1 MSPGRA
7 KRPWGPKRVR
17 FVVMEQLHTFPSA
30 RVTQGSVPDC
40 CVPVCPCLGPG
51 RAQRA
56 LGGGYGVRAH
66 VPVPQVAMEAQR
78 ALGGVMGSRAHVP
91 VPQVAMEAQ
100 RALGGVMGSR
110 AHVPVPQVAMEAPP
124 REAEPGQ
131 QEQELRQILNKDKS
145 KRSAVASTVV
155 KQKLAEVILKKQQA
169 ALERSSAAPAAALP
183 YRSLEPLEPEGPSPA
198 MLSTFLSPV
207 PSTSLDAPEHFPLRK
222 TASEPNL
229 KVRCKPRKCLERRKN
244 PLTRKESAPPSLRR
258 RPPDAIDSSPS
269 SSSTPVSGCS
279 SPNDSLPAEHAALP
293 APGGA
298 HEGDTER
305 RALPGL
311 AHRVPVL
318 PGSHAPLFI
327 PASLEQHE
335 AGAALSPRLQP
346 VIILEP
352 SVTHAPLVAVPGL
365 GTVPFSFA
373 PALVPAERL
382 ALPGQHKPLGRTRS
396 EPLPPSPSA
405 AQQHLLFQQH
415 QAHFLER
422 LRQQTHLGKLQR
434 LAKSSEKPRLR
445 QIPSSEDMEAEGTG
459 PEAAAEAAEPSRA
472 RAEPARPGGSGK
484 EPERTHKMGQP
495 QEELVL
501 QQALLWDSFQRVQ
514 QQLLKRQPLAD
525 PPVLPPGHRP
535 LSRAQSSPATATV
548 SLPAQDT
555 KALALPV
562 QEQPPKPHF
571 TTGLVYD
578 SVMLKHQCS
587 CGDNSNH
594 PEHAGRIQSIWS
606 RLQERGLRS
615 RCECL
620 RGRKATL
627 EELQCVHSERHVLLY
642 GTNPLNRL
650 KLDNG
655 KLAGILSQRT
665 FVMLPCGGVGVDSDT
680 IWNELHSSN
689 AARWAAG
696 SVTELAFKVATRE
709 LKNGFAVVRPPGHHA
724 DPSTAMGFCFFNSV
738 AIAARQLQQKGK
750 LSKILIVDWDVHHG
764 NGTQQIFYRDP
775 EVLYISLHRH
785 DDGNFFPGSGAPDE
799 VGAGPG
805 EGFNVN
811 VAWAGGLDPPMG
823 DPEYLAA
830 FRTVVMPIAHEFC
843 PDLVL
848 VSAGFDA
855 AEGHPPPLG
864 GYKVSAKCF
873 GYMTKQ
879 LMSLAGGAVVL
890 ALEGGHDLTAIC
902 DASEACVSALLG
914 HEPEP
919 LPEDS
924 LRQKPNANA
933 VRSLEAVIQVQSRYW
948 VAVQRFASK
957 LGCSFLEAQHHEA
970 DEVET
975 VTALASLSV
984 AVMVEKRAQEEPME
998 QEEPMSQ

>member
-1 MSPGRA
+1 QTP
-7 KRPWGPKRVR
+7 
-17 FVVMEQLHTFPSA
+17 L
-30 RVTQGSVPDC
+30 
-40 CVPVCPCLGPG
+40 
-51 RAQRA
+51 AQRLLLQESSLAQLA
-56 LGGGYGVRAH
+56 LQG
-66 VPVPQVAMEAQR
+66 
-78 ALGGVMGSRAHVP
+78 
-91 VPQVAMEAQ
+91 
-100 RALGGVMGSR
+100 
-110 AHVPVPQVAMEAPP
+110 
-124 REAEPGQ
+124 
-131 QEQELRQILNKDKS
+131 
-145 KRSAVASTVV
+145 
-155 KQKLAEVILKKQQA
+155 A
-169 ALERSSAAPAAALP
+169 A
-183 YRSLEPLEPEGPSPA
+183 
-198 MLSTFLSPV
+198 
-207 PSTSLDAPEHFPLRK
+207 
-222 TASEPNL
+222 
-229 KVRCKPRKCLERRKN
+229 
-244 PLTRKESAPPSLRR
+244 
-258 RPPDAIDSSPS
+258 
-269 SSSTPVSGCS
+269 
-279 SPNDSLPAEHAALP
+279 SLPAITLGLP
-293 APGGA
+293 ATA
-298 HEGDTER
+298 T
-305 RALPGL
+305 AT
-311 AHRVPVL
+311 ARVVQTQNTTPKHL
-318 PGSHAPLFI
+318 TPPNPKHPHAPSPDDTGLTRAT
-327 PASLEQHE
+327 PPLSL
-335 AGAALSPRLQP
+335 LSL
-346 VIILEP
+346 
-352 SVTHAPLVAVPGL
+352 AVPGL

-373 PALVPAERL
+373 PSLIPAERL
-382 ALPGQHKPLGRTRS
+382 SLPGHHKPLGRTRS
-396 EPLPPSPSA
+396 EPLPQSPKA
-405 AQQHLLFQQH
+405 IQQHLLFQQH
-415 QAHFLER
+415 HAHFLDR
-422 LRQQTHLGKLQR
+422 LKQQTHLGKR
-434 LAKSSEKPRLR
+434 MAKSSEKPRLR
-445 QIPSSEDMEAEGTG
+445 QIPSSEDMEAEGTL
-459 PEAAAEAAEPSRA
+459 AEVTAEGGDPSRT
-472 RAEPARPGGSGK
+472 RGEPPRPGSSGK
-484 EPERTHKMGQP
+484 EPERTPKVGQP

-501 QQALLWDSFQRVQ
+501 QQAFLWDSFQRVQ
-514 QQLLKRQPLAD
+514 QQLLKRQPLGD
-525 PPVLPPGHRP
+525 PPVVPPGHRP

-555 KALALPV
+555 KALSLPV
-562 QEQPPKPHF
+562 QEPPPKPHF

-785 DDGNFFPGSGAPDE
+785 DDGNFFPGSGAADE

-830 FRTVVMPIAHEFC
+830 FRYC
-843 PDLVL
+843 PRVPARGAC
-848 VSAGFDA
+848 SGGAGPAPQPLF
-855 AEGHPPPLG
+855 PPH
-864 GYKVSAKCF
+864 F
-873 GYMTKQ
+873 MTKQ

-919 LPEDS
+919 LPEES

-933 VRSLEAVIQVQSRYW
+933 VRSLEAVLQVQSKYW

-957 LGCSFLEAQHHEA
+957 LSCSFLEAQHHEA

-998 QEEPMSQ
+998 QEEPMNQ

>member
-1 MSPGRA
+1 MRSGGFPGA
-7 KRPWGPKRVR
+7 ELAGCSQSK
-17 FVVMEQLHTFPSA
+17 S
-30 RVTQGSVPDC
+30 
-40 CVPVCPCLGPG
+40 
-51 RAQRA
+51 RAQRLRISA
-56 LGGGYGVRAH
+56 LLGMFSPSSAVNPCTSPR
-66 VPVPQVAMEAQR
+66 VPQAAPMDLRIGQRVVKPGSDTALLALKHTQQLQHQLFLASLHQQQVEQLAHQHVRVTME
-78 ALGGVMGSRAHVP
+78 SPH
-91 VPQVAMEAQ
+91 
-100 RALGGVMGSR
+100 
-110 AHVPVPQVAMEAPP
+110 H
-124 REAEPGQ
+124 EAEPGQ

-169 ALERSSAAPAAALP
+169 AALERTSNPNPSAMP
-183 YRSLEPLEPEGPSPA
+183 YRSLEPLDAEGPSPPV
-198 MLSTFLSPV
+198 LSTFLPPV
-207 PSTSLDAPEHFPLRK
+207 PSTSLDPPEHFPLRK

-229 KVRCKPRKCLERRKN
+229 KVRCKPRKCLDRRKN
-244 PLTRKESAPPSLRR
+244 PLTRKESAPPSLKR
-258 RPPDAIDSSPS
+258 RPPEAIDSSPS

-279 SPNDSLPAEHAALP
+279 SPNDSLPAEHGALP
-293 APGGA
+293 AASGMA
-298 HEGDTER
+298 HEGDADR
-305 RALPGL
+305 RPLSGL
-311 AHRVPVL
+311 AHRVPMLNGPVL
-318 PGSHAPLFI
+318 AGTHSPMFI
-327 PASLEQHE
+327 PAGLEQHE
-335 AGAALSPRLQP
+335 AGSPLSPRLQP

-373 PALVPAERL
+373 PSLISAERL
-382 ALPGQHKPLGRTRS
+382 SLPGHHKPLGRTRS
-396 EPLPPSPSA
+396 EPLPQNPKA
-405 AQQHLLFQQH
+405 IQQQLVYQQHHTQ
-415 QAHFLER
+415 FLER
-422 LRQQTHLGKLQR
+422 LKQQTHLGKR
-434 LAKSSEKPRLR
+434 MAKTSEKPRLR
-445 QIPSSEDMEAEGTG
+445 QIPSSEDMEAEGTETG
-459 PEAAAEAAEPSRA
+459 AEGGDQARA
-472 RAEPARPGGSGK
+472 RVEPARPGSSGK
-484 EPERTHKMGQP
+484 EPERTQKLLQP

-501 QQALLWDSFQRVQ
+501 QQAYLWDPYQRMQ
-514 QQLLKRQPLAD
+514 HQLLKRQPLAD
-525 PPVLPPGHRP
+525 PPMVPTVLAGHRP
-535 LSRAQSSPATATV
+535 LSRAQSSPATATI

-555 KALALPV
+555 ASKTLSLPV
-562 QEQPPKPHF
+562 QEQPTKPHF

-615 RCECL
+615 QCECL

-627 EELQCVHSERHVLLY
+627 EELQCVHTERHVFLY

-655 KLAGILSQRT
+655 KLAGILSQRM

-764 NGTQQIFYRDP
+764 NGTQQVFYRDP
-775 EVLYISLHRH
+775 DVLYISLHRH
-785 DDGNFFPGSGAPDE
+785 DDGNFFPGSGAADE

-811 VAWAGGLDPPMG
+811 VAWTGGLDPPMG

-830 FRTVVMPIAHEFC
+830 FRTVVMPIAHEFS
-843 PDLVL
+843 PDVVL

-855 AEGHPPPLG
+855 ADGHPPPLG

-879 LMSLAGGAVVL
+879 LMSLAGGAIVL

-914 HEPEP
+914 NELDP
-919 LPEDS
+919 LPEES
-924 LRQKPNANA
+924 MRQKPNANA
-933 VRSLEAVIQVQSRYW
+933 VRSLEAVIQVQSKYW

-970 DEVET
+970 EEVET

-984 AVMVEKRAQEEPME
+984 AVMVEKRPQDEPMEEEEPMN
-998 QEEPMSQ
+998 Q

>member
-1 MSPGRA
+1 
-7 KRPWGPKRVR
+7 
-17 FVVMEQLHTFPSA
+17 
-30 RVTQGSVPDC
+30 
-40 CVPVCPCLGPG
+40 
-51 RAQRA
+51 
-56 LGGGYGVRAH
+56 
-66 VPVPQVAMEAQR
+66 
-78 ALGGVMGSRAHVP
+78 
-91 VPQVAMEAQ
+91 
-100 RALGGVMGSR
+100 
-110 AHVPVPQVAMEAPP
+110 
-124 REAEPGQ
+124 
-131 QEQELRQILNKDKS
+131 
-145 KRSAVASTVV
+145 
-155 KQKLAEVILKKQQA
+155 
-169 ALERSSAAPAAALP
+169 
-183 YRSLEPLEPEGPSPA
+183 
-198 MLSTFLSPV
+198 
-207 PSTSLDAPEHFPLRK
+207 
-222 TASEPNL
+222 
-229 KVRCKPRKCLERRKN
+229 
-244 PLTRKESAPPSLRR
+244 
-258 RPPDAIDSSPS
+258 
-269 SSSTPVSGCS
+269 
-279 SPNDSLPAEHAALP
+279 
-293 APGGA
+293 
-298 HEGDTER
+298 
-305 RALPGL
+305 
-311 AHRVPVL
+311 
-318 PGSHAPLFI
+318 
-327 PASLEQHE
+327 
-335 AGAALSPRLQP
+335 
-346 VIILEP
+346 
-352 SVTHAPLVAVPGL
+352 
-365 GTVPFSFA
+365 
-373 PALVPAERL
+373 
-382 ALPGQHKPLGRTRS
+382 
-396 EPLPPSPSA
+396 
-405 AQQHLLFQQH
+405 
-415 QAHFLER
+415 
-422 LRQQTHLGKLQR
+422 
-434 LAKSSEKPRLR
+434 
-445 QIPSSEDMEAEGTG
+445 
-459 PEAAAEAAEPSRA
+459 
-472 RAEPARPGGSGK
+472 
-484 EPERTHKMGQP
+484 
-495 QEELVL
+495 
-501 QQALLWDSFQRVQ
+501 QALLWDSFQRVQ

-785 DDGNFFPGSGAPDE
+785 DDGNFFPGSGAADE

-843 PDLVL
+843 PDVVL

-998 QEEPMSQ
+998 QEEPMNQ

>member
-1 MSPGRA
+1 
-7 KRPWGPKRVR
+7 
-17 FVVMEQLHTFPSA
+17 
-30 RVTQGSVPDC
+30 
-40 CVPVCPCLGPG
+40 
-51 RAQRA
+51 
-56 LGGGYGVRAH
+56 
-66 VPVPQVAMEAQR
+66 
-78 ALGGVMGSRAHVP
+78 
-91 VPQVAMEAQ
+91 
-100 RALGGVMGSR
+100 
-110 AHVPVPQVAMEAPP
+110 
-124 REAEPGQ
+124 
-131 QEQELRQILNKDKS
+131 
-145 KRSAVASTVV
+145 
-155 KQKLAEVILKKQQA
+155 
-169 ALERSSAAPAAALP
+169 
-183 YRSLEPLEPEGPSPA
+183 
-198 MLSTFLSPV
+198 
-207 PSTSLDAPEHFPLRK
+207 
-222 TASEPNL
+222 
-229 KVRCKPRKCLERRKN
+229 
-244 PLTRKESAPPSLRR
+244 
-258 RPPDAIDSSPS
+258 
-269 SSSTPVSGCS
+269 
-279 SPNDSLPAEHAALP
+279 PAEHAALP
-293 APGGA
+293 AAPGGA
-298 HEGDTER
+298 HETPLAQRLMMQESSLAQF
-305 RALPGL
+305 ALQS
-311 AHRVPVL
+311 A
-318 PGSHAPLFI
+318 
-327 PASLEQHE
+327 ASLP
-335 AGAALSPRLQP
+335 AITLGLPATTGARVSGRVVPPALGPCGASLGVWGSWCCPRARWGQSCACP
-346 VIILEP
+346 MP
-352 SVTHAPLVAVPGL
+352 CPLPGL
-365 GTVPFSFA
+365 GTVPFSLA
-373 PALVPAERL
+373 PSLIPTERL
-382 ALPGQHKPLGRTRS
+382 ALPGHHKPLGRTRS
-396 EPLPPSPSA
+396 EPLPPSPKA
-405 AQQHLLFQQH
+405 VQQHLLFQQH
-415 QAHFLER
+415 HAHFLER
-422 LRQQTHLGKLQR
+422 LKQQTHLGKVRPPGQGEPPSLEHPLDPAQDR
-434 LAKSSEKPRLR
+434 PCRALSPVPRAG
-445 QIPSSEDMEAEGTG
+445 DTG
-459 PEAAAEAAEPSRA
+459 LSPD
-472 RAEPARPGGSGK
+472 GVLC
-484 EPERTHKMGQP
+484 P
-495 QEELVL
+495 Q
-501 QQALLWDSFQRVQ
+501 AFLWDSFQRVQ

-571 TTGLVYD
+571 TTGTATPAAL
-578 SVMLKHQCS
+578 SPLG
-587 CGDNSNH
+587 GDRRG
-594 PEHAGRIQSIWS
+594 PGDVPGRLHIDPGGQQDRGAVGGIPPCPPGHS
-606 RLQERGLRS
+606 RVPQ
-615 RCECL
+615 CL

-785 DDGNFFPGSGAPDE
+785 DDGNFFPGSGAADE

-843 PDLVL
+843 PDVVL

-998 QEEPMSQ
+998 QEEPMNQ